1 MRNLCAVVMAA
12 ALVTSSAF
20 AASNS
25 DGLLAPGK
33 PAGIQHAQS
42 GSTVAMIVAGT
53 AAFAMI
59 AALVSGSG
67 SGAAGGSNTTGGN
80 TGGTTTT
87 TTTKAATTS
96 T

>member
-1 MRNLCAVVMAA
+1 MRNLCAVVLAA

-20 AASNS
+20 AASNTV
-25 DGLLAPGK
+25 GLLAPGK
-33 PAGIQHAQS
+33 PAGVQKAQS
-42 GSTVAMIVAGT
+42 GSQVALIVAGT

-67 SGAAGGSNTTGGN
+67 SGASGGSNTTGGG

-87 TTTKAATTS
+87 TTTTTS

>member
-1 MRNLCAVVMAA
+1 MRNLCAVVLAA

-20 AASNS
+20 AASNT
-25 DGLLAPGK
+25 GLLGPGK
-33 PAGIQHAQS
+33 PAGVQKAQAS
-42 GSTVAMIVAGT
+42 DSSIALIVAGT

-67 SGAAGGSNTTGGN
+67 SGAAGGSTNANGTGT

-87 TTTKAATTS
+87 ATTTTT
-96 T
+96 

>member
-1 MRNLCAVVMAA
+1 MRNLCAVVLAA

-20 AASNS
+20 AASS
-25 DGLLAPGK
+25 PGLLAPGK
-33 PAGIQHAQS
+33 PAGVTQAQS
-42 GSTVAMIVAGT
+42 GSQVAMIVAGT

-67 SGAAGGSNTTGGN
+67 SGASGGSNNTGGGG
-80 TGGTTTT
+80 GGTTTT
-87 TTTKAATTS
+87 TTTTS

>member
-1 MRNLCAVVMAA
+1 MRNLCAVVLAA

-20 AASNS
+20 AASNT
-25 DGLLAPGK
+25 GLLGPGK
-33 PAGIQHAQS
+33 PAGVQKAQAS
-42 GSTVAMIVAGT
+42 DSSIALIVAGT

-67 SGAAGGSNTTGGN
+67 SGAAGGSNTTGGSS

-87 TTTKAATTS
+87 TTTTS

>member
-1 MRNLCAVVMAA
+1 MRNLCAVVLAA

-20 AASNS
+20 AASNT
-25 DGLLAPGK
+25 GLLGPGK
-33 PAGIQHAQS
+33 PAGVQKAQAS
-42 GSTVAMIVAGT
+42 DSNIALIVAGT

-67 SGAAGGSNTTGGN
+67 SGAAGGSNTTGGSS

-87 TTTKAATTS
+87 TATTS